1 MDLSNH
7 TLNSLFQQLGLPDS
21 DREINDFIDQN
32 KGIDKTIALHKAN
45 IWSPSQSAFIKES
58 QEEDSDWTEVID
70 HLDAQLRG

>member
-21 DREINDFIDQN
+21 DQEINDFIVQN
-32 KGIDKTIALHKAN
+32 KGIDKTIALYEVN
-45 IWSPSQSAFIKES
+45 IWSSSQSAFLKES
-58 QEEDSDWTEVID
+58 QEQDSDWTEVID

>member
-21 DREINDFIDQN
+21 DQEINNFIEQN
-32 KGIDKTIALHKAN
+32 KGIDKTIALYEVN
-45 IWSPSQSAFIKES
+45 IWSSSQSTFLKES
-58 QEEDSDWTEVID
+58 QEQDSDWTEVID

>member
-7 TLNSLFQQLGLPDS
+7 TLNTLFQQLGLPDS
-21 DREINDFIDQN
+21 DQEINDFIEQN
-32 KGIDKTIALHKAN
+32 KAIDKTIALYEAK
-45 IWSPSQSAFIKES
+45 IWTPSQSAFLKES

>member
-7 TLNSLFQQLGLPDS
+7 TLNTLFQQLGLPDS
-21 DREINDFIDQN
+21 DQEINYFIEQN
-32 KGIDKTIALHKAN
+32 KGIDKTIALHEAN
-45 IWSPSQSAFIKES
+45 IWSSSQSAFLKES